1 MSLKLRQRFA
11 EKIADPELRRK
22 MAVSMGSSLLHR
34 AQRKAEVPEW
44 EELRDAAHAVR
55 AYTLAHLDELLARFE
70 HNITAHG
77 AQVFWAKDAA
87 AANQYIIDVA
97 NHMGVKRLV
106 KGKTMTSE
114 ETCLNDALLAA
125 GIEPVETDLGEYL
138 VQLAGDKPTHITAP
152 AVHLSRQD
160 CGKLICDHLDKPYTD
175 NPEELTLLVRED
187 LRQEFLQAKLGV
199 SGGNFL
205 VAESGTLVICDN
217 EANQG
222 LVTALP
228 EVHIALVGIDKIIPR
243 LQDLG
248 PLLRLLARN
257 STGQVLTGYTTLIN
271 GPRRS
276 SDADGP
282 KELHIILLDN
292 GRTDMLAD
300 PVARAGLTCI
310 RCGVCCNICPIYF
323 KVGGHPYWTYPGA
336 IGSLWAADVAGEEW
350 VEELPHICSLC
361 GACAEVCPVKNE
373 LSHRIA
379 RMRTRP
385 QSRRRFPLSERL
397 GQQAISWVLASPA
410 LYKLAGR
417 LLRMGWRWKGLAN
430 VLPPVAGWTQSR
442 ELPKPSPQ
450 TFLSRHG
457 KGGGA

>member
-1 MSLKLRQRFA
+1 MSCLSQRFA

-22 MAVSMGSSLLHR
+22 MAHSMGASLSHR
-34 AQRKAEVPEW
+34 AERVAEVPEW
-44 EELRDAAHAVR
+44 EQLREAAHALR
-55 AYTLAHLDELLARFE
+55 LYTLANFDELLGKLE
-70 HNITAHG
+70 HNLTALG
-77 AQVFWAKDAA
+77 VKVYWAEDAA

-97 NHMGVKRLV
+97 RGMGVDRLV

-125 GIEPVETDLGEYL
+125 GITPIETDLGEYL
-138 VQLAGDKPTHITAP
+138 VQLAGDKPSHMTAP

-175 NPEELTLLVRED
+175 NPEELTLMVRED
-187 LRQEFLQAKLGV
+187 LRQEFLQARLGV

-205 VAESGTLVICDN
+205 VAETGTLVICDN
-217 EANQG
+217 EGNQG

-228 EVHIALVGIDKIIPR
+228 EVHVALVGIDKVIPR

-248 PLLRLLARN
+248 PLLRLLARS
-257 STGQVLTGYTTLIN
+257 STGQTLTGYTTLIN

-282 KELHIILLDN
+282 RELHIVLLDN
-292 GRTDMLAD
+292 GRTRMLAD
-300 PVARAGLTCI
+300 PVARQGLTCI

-336 IGSLWAADVAGEEW
+336 TGSLWAASVAGEEW

-361 GACAEVCPVKNE
+361 GRCAEVCPVKND

-379 RMRTRP
+379 ALRTRTRG
-385 QSRRRFPLSERL
+385 RRRFPLVERL
-397 GQQAISWVLASPA
+397 GYKLISRVMASPT
-410 LYKLAGR
+410 LYNLAGR
-417 LLRMGWRWKGLAN
+417 AMRIGWRWRGLAN
-430 VLPPVAGWTQSR
+430 VLAPVRGWVQSR
-442 ELPKPSPQ
+442 ELPTPPPQ
-450 TFLSRHG
+450 SFQSSH
-457 KGGGA
+457 KGGDR